1 MQIDKD
7 IFERA
12 LLQEGREAFVSLFL
26 DNGFEVHRYLD
37 ANTLIKL
44 FQYSLKE
51 TFLEVCW
58 EGILGNREVCFCLF
72 LYLSASLAIHY
83 VLHLYCMRYFDLV

>member
-26 DNGFEVHRYLD
+26 SNGFEVHRYLN

-58 EGILGNREVCFCLF
+58 EGILGNREVCFAYFCI
-72 LYLSASLAIHY
+72 YQLAFHY